1 MNMTCCFFGHRDT
14 PLSVQDELKPLLK
27 ELVEKE
33 GYSRFLVGNEGGV
46 DQVVAK
52 TLCKLKEEYPQIRCY
67 TVLAY
72 INRSYDNAL
81 LLETIYPEGL
91 EFTPPRFC
99 IDRRNRWMLKEA
111 DAVVGYVCHSI
122 GGAAR
127 FFSLAQKQGKKCF
140 NLSKQ
145 N

>member
-1 MNMTCCFFGHRDT
+1 MTCCFFGHRDT
-14 PLSVQDELKPLLK
+14 PSFIQAELKELLK
-27 ELVEKE
+27 ELIEKE
-33 GYSRFLVGNEGGV
+33 GVDRFLVGNEGGF
-46 DQVVAK
+46 DQTVAK
-52 TLCKLKEEYPQIRCY
+52 MLCNLKKEYPQIRCY

-72 INRSYDNAL
+72 INRSNNNES

-99 IDRRNRWMLKEA
+99 IDRRNRWMLKESG
-111 DAVVGYVCHSI
+111 AVVGYVCHSI

-140 NLSKQ
+140 NLGK
-145 N
+145 

>member
-1 MNMTCCFFGHRDT
+1 MTCCFFGHRDT

-27 ELVEKE
+27 ELIEKE
-33 GYSRFLVGNEGGV
+33 GVDRFLVGNEGGF
-46 DQVVAK
+46 DQLVAK
-52 TLCKLKEEYPQIRCY
+52 TLRKLKEEYPQIRCY
-67 TVLAY
+67 IVLAY
-72 INRSYDNAL
+72 INRSYDNNAL

-91 EFTPPRFC
+91 EFTSPRFC

-111 DAVVGYVCHSI
+111 DTVVGYVCHSI

-127 FFSLAQKQGKKCF
+127 FFSLAQKQGKRCF
-140 NLSKQ
+140 NLGKQ